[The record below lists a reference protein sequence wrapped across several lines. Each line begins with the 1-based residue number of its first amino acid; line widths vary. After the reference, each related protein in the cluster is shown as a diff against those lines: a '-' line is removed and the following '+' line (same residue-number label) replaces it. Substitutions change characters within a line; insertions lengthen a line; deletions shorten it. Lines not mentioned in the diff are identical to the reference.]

1 MRIVYLTDIQRVS
14 GDATMS
20 IVVIAH
26 NKGGVGKTT
35 SAMNLIG
42 ELKPDLII
50 DLDVHESLSVINKMR
65 ADDKMLPVV
74 VCKDK
79 KHLLKVMSEADDKGQ
94 DIFIDCGGFDSDLTQ
109 TAISLADLLIV
120 PANDTITE
128 RIGLLSFDALLTKLS
143 KSLDKQLDA
152 RLLLCKVHPSRKNFE
167 KIDELLENTNH
178 LKRLTNVISYRAGYT
193 ESLEY
198 GLGVTESVA
207 TRSSPAGKELTLLA
221 NEIKSL
227 LTK

>member
-1 MRIVYLTDIQRVS
+1 
-14 GDATMS
+14 MS

-42 ELKPDLII
+42 EMKPDLII

-65 ADDKMLPVV
+65 PDDKMLPVI

-79 KHLLKVMSEADDKGQ
+79 KNLLKAMSEADDKGQ
-94 DIFIDCGGFDSDLTQ
+94 NIFIDCGGFDSDLTQ

-128 RIGLLSFDALLTKLS
+128 RIGLLSFDSLLAKLS
-143 KSLDKQLDA
+143 KSLNKQLDA

-167 KIDELLENTNH
+167 KIDELLENTHH
-178 LKRLTNVISYRAGYT
+178 LKRLSNVISYRAGYT

-198 GLGVTESVA
+198 GLGVTESVS

-227 LTK
+227 LS

>member
-1 MRIVYLTDIQRVS
+1 
-14 GDATMS
+14 MS

-227 LTK
+227 LDS

>member
-1 MRIVYLTDIQRVS
+1 MCMRRA
-14 GDATMS
+14 GMS
-20 IVVIAH
+20 IIVIAH

-35 SAMNLIG
+35 SAMNLAG
-42 ELKPDLII
+42 ELKPALII
-50 DLDVHESLSVINKMR
+50 DLDVHESLNVINKMR
-65 ADDKMLPVV
+65 PDDKQLPVV

-79 KHLLKVMSEADDKGQ
+79 KQLLKVMSDADERGL

-128 RIGLLSFDALLTKLS
+128 RIGLLSFDALLGKLS
-143 KSLDKQLDA
+143 KKLGKTIEA
-152 RLLLCKVHPSRKNFE
+152 KLLLCKVHPSRKNFE
-167 KIDELLENTNH
+167 KIDELLQNTQH
-178 LKRLTNVISYRAGYT
+178 LKRLKSVISYRAGYT

-207 TRSSPAGKELTLLA
+207 TRSSPAGKELVALA
-221 NEIKSL
+221 EEIKALIS
-227 LTK
+227 